1 MRSRFTRT
9 VLAAASLLLSCS
21 MVIAQSKSESS
32 TGIALSS
39 MFDVQRAPKAKS
51 MGLFQANF
59 LDSLKTARRSL
70 QLAVVIDSSESMS
83 NEMESIRASLPE
95 LLSDLSRFEDGKL
108 ETTVVTYSDVGASDR
123 PATIIS
129 PGFVSEA
136 LQMTQLLE
144 KISVASG
151 KPYFPEAVDLGV
163 FTAIDQLPWS
173 TDENVEKWVLLIG
186 DAPPYDPG
194 FLEPETKA
202 QRWYDTDF
210 LIDLANKKNL
220 KIHCLLC
227 SSREVEKKAYED
239 SLVKTRRFMS
249 QLADGTGGQMLDLS
263 YPFVR
268 ERLVEN
274 ASARKAE
281 YSRIGYIT
289 QTEIDS
295 IAHQHRAADSSNDN
309 IIRIAVLPFL
319 PLESMT
325 FLYKK
330 PEVQMATELRQR
342 LQALPNVRTVSPR
355 QVEEEILRLQGEGGP
370 VKDWPKALNIRL
382 RTDYLLHGSMR
393 MADSAFIE
401 AGVFGR
407 DDLEPLIQMAT
418 SGAIE
423 SLAGSLLSDLKQTR
437 QRPEALQ
444 PLLQRLATIEDS
456 TGGTSTPIAM
466 LQNLNSDERTQLL
479 GAFEALEQSLG
490 YALGDELGEELLNK
504 AELELAKLLTSQP
517 EHAFAHGLRA
527 SCLYNQ
533 AKIQEGRGK
542 LDEAKA
548 LIQRS
553 NDAIKDAYRLRSQIV
568 DRLSRLEVEA
578 DYALMV
584 AKDYPG
590 AISAY
595 EQIVSFSEASPV
607 QTALRAHWMLA
618 GIYNGAWDIAKN
630 DSTVANPEKA
640 KHHIIQILAF
650 WPESVEATSIKR
662 FLLWDDQKNKSRTPY
677 LPIESD
683 LLTSNK

>member
-1 MRSRFTRT
+1 MRSRYIPT
-9 VLAAASLLLSCS
+9 VLAAALLFFSCS
-21 MVIAQSKSESS
+21 RVVAQDEKVSS

-59 LDSLKTARRSL
+59 LDSLKSAQRSL
-70 QLAVVIDSSESMS
+70 QLAVVIDSTESMS
-83 NEMESIRASLPE
+83 GEMASIRSSLPE
-95 LLSDLSRFEDGKL
+95 LLADLSRFEDGAL
-108 ETTVVTYSDVGASDR
+108 ETTVVTYSDVGESDR
-123 PATIIS
+123 PATIMS
-129 PGFVSEA
+129 PGFVSDVV
-136 LQMTQLLE
+136 QMSRLLE
-144 KISVASG
+144 QISAASG

-173 TDENVEKWVLLIG
+173 TDENVEKWLLLIG
-186 DAPPYDPG
+186 DAPPYDPS

-210 LIDLANKKNL
+210 LVDLANKKNL

-239 SLVKTRRFMS
+239 CLVKTRRFMS

-268 ERLVEN
+268 QRLVEN
-274 ASARKAE
+274 ASSRKSE

-289 QTEIDS
+289 QTEIDAVTS
-295 IAHQHRAADSSNDN
+295 QHQSTDSSNDKV
-309 IIRIAVLPFL
+309 IRIAVLPFL
-319 PLESMT
+319 PLESIT
-325 FLYKK
+325 FLYEK
-330 PEVQMATELRQR
+330 PEVQLATELRQR
-342 LQALPNVRTVSPR
+342 LQALPNVRTISPR
-355 QVEEEILRLQGEGGP
+355 QVEEEILRLQGEGVP

-382 RTDYLLHGSMR
+382 RSDYLLHGSMR
-393 MADSAFIE
+393 MADSAFVE
-401 AGVFGR
+401 AAVFGR
-407 DDLEPLIQMAT
+407 DVSDPLNKLAT

-423 SLAGSLLSDLKQTR
+423 GLAGSLLSDLKQSR

-444 PLLQRLATIEDS
+444 PLLQRLATIDES
-456 TGGTSTPIAM
+456 TGGTKSPVAM
-466 LQNLNSDERTQLL
+466 LQNLNPAERSQLL

-517 EHAFAHGLRA
+517 EHAFAHALLA

-533 AKIQEGRGK
+533 AKIHEGRGR
-542 LDEAKA
+542 LDEAKL

-553 NDAIKDAYRLRSQIV
+553 NDSIKDAYRLRNQLV
-568 DRLSRLEVEA
+568 DRLTRLEVEA

-630 DSTVANPEKA
+630 DSTVANPEMA
-640 KHHIIQILAF
+640 KHHIVQILAF

-662 FLLWDDQKNKSRTPY
+662 YLLWDDQKNKSRTPY
-677 LPIESD
+677 LPIEGD
-683 LLTSNK
+683 LLTSNQ

>member
-1 MRSRFTRT
+1 MRFRYTRT
-9 VLAAASLLLSCS
+9 VLAAALLFLPCS
-21 MVIAQSKSESS
+21 VVVAQGENKNS

-39 MFDVQRAPKAKS
+39 LFDVQRAPKAKS

-83 NEMESIRASLPE
+83 GEMESIRSSLPE
-95 LLSDLSRFEDGKL
+95 LLSDLSRFEDGAL
-108 ETTVVTYSDVGASDR
+108 ETTVVTYSDVGTSAR

-129 PGFVSEA
+129 PGFVSDG

-173 TDENVEKWVLLIG
+173 TDENVEKWLLLLG

-202 QRWYDTDF
+202 QRWYETDF
-210 LIDLANKKNL
+210 LVDLANKKNL

-274 ASARKAE
+274 ASARKSE

-295 IAHQHRAADSSNDN
+295 IANQHRAADSSNDK
-309 IIRIAVLPFL
+309 IIRIAVLPYL

-325 FLYKK
+325 FLYEK

-355 QVEEEILRLQGEGGP
+355 QVEEEVLRLQGEGGS

-393 MADSAFIE
+393 LADSAFIE
-401 AGVFGR
+401 ARVFGR
-407 DDLEPLIQMAT
+407 DDPEPLIQMAT

-437 QRPEALQ
+437 QRPAALQ
-444 PLLQRLATIEDS
+444 PLLQRLATIEES
-456 TGGTSTPIAM
+456 TDGTSTPIAM
-466 LQNLNSDERTQLL
+466 LQNLSADERSQLL

-490 YALGDELGEELLNK
+490 YALGDELGEKLLNK

-517 EHAFAHGLRA
+517 EHAFAHALRA

-533 AKIQEGRGK
+533 AKIQEGRGI

-553 NDAIKDAYRLRSQIV
+553 NDAIKDAYRLRSQMV
-568 DRLSRLEVEA
+568 DRLTRLEVEA

-607 QTALRAHWMLA
+607 QSALRAHWMLA
-618 GIYNGAWDIAKN
+618 GIFNGAWDIAKN
-630 DSTVANPEKA
+630 DSTIANPEKA
-640 KHHIIQILAF
+640 KHHIVQILAF

-662 FLLWDDQKNKSRTPY
+662 YLLWDDQKNKSRTPY
-677 LPIESD
+677 LPIEGD
-683 LLTSNK
+683 LLTSNE